1 MTAHDWAV
9 LAVIALLLVLVAV
22 SGGPDDEDPDDE
34 YRDLREWMNERRRDK
49 D

>member
-9 LAVIALLLVLVAV
+9 LAVIALLLVLVVV

-49 D
+49 N